1 MIPIKKVIALFTLLS
16 CFLTG
21 CSKGT
26 PVIFEETNRII
37 TNVDSKA
44 DFEKKLS
51 EDELKFIDMNSFTKT
66 TIKNKEVY
74 IVKLKK
80 NYSLIE
86 DFKFKEGE
94 AISRDKDTFTMYSR
108 VGGALF
114 PHRKITYYITELLYD
129 ENGNQLGEHSRK
141 IPYPNITHLKK
152 ERSAMPLAQL

>member
-21 CSKGT
+21 CSKGA

-51 EDELKFIDMNSFTKT
+51 EDELKFIDMDSFTNT
-66 TIKNKEVY
+66 TIKDKEVY

-94 AISRDKDTFTMYSR
+94 AISRYKDTFTMYSR

-114 PHRKITYYITELLYD
+114 PTGK
-129 ENGNQLGEHSRK
+129 
-141 IPYPNITHLKK
+141 
-152 ERSAMPLAQL
+152 